1 MLSVAPGTSAH
12 AVPSAR
18 QRRHWNAK
26 LVLESLFQ
34 RPRLALR
41 TPPSSA
47 APATEGGCW
56 LLGTACRDAL
66 LDPAKAARPSAR
78 TEPTERIAQRPIRR
92 SSYPLPFVVHHI
104 LIEN

>member
-12 AVPSAR
+12 DVPSAR
-18 QRRHWNAK
+18 QRRHWNAR
-26 LVLESLFQ
+26 LVLEPLFQ

-47 APATEGGCW
+47 APAIEGGCW
-56 LLGTACRDAL
+56 FVGTARPDAL
-66 LDPAKAARPSAR
+66 PDPAEARPSAR
-78 TEPTERIAQRPIRR
+78 DEPTNRSAHRPIRS
-92 SSYPLPFVVHHI
+92 SSYPLLFAVHHI